1 MTTVSPYRVLFCDLR
16 TDRVLDSLPLR
27 DVQVDDYIGRVGSLT
42 GTLPIP
48 DAATAARAQALQ
60 EGRTAVYLERG
71 GDLWWGGILW
81 TTTLTS
87 DDKGTMSLTIQAST
101 FDSYAARRRIRR
113 DFVSVGEQDE
123 LAFARDLWNYMQAS
137 PGGDIGVI
145 VGEEKSGEPLEVS
158 WRSTDEIVV
167 DDALREIADADHG
180 FEHYIE
186 VTRDPGTGQR
196 KKRLRLGSPQLEREG
211 ADLVLD
217 RPGSI
222 LGYSFPRDATRGGT
236 HARVRGGTI
245 ERNASQEARQIVSR
259 VVPDH
264 ELIAEGWPQIDLS
277 ADLPQ
282 VIWPWRLERHAVM
295 LLRRARGTVVIP
307 EVTVRLDDRI
317 PVPPQLLGRTVR
329 LRITDEWHP
338 DGFDGR
344 YRVVGIKIA
353 PPQRGRPETAEL
365 FLERR

>member
-1 MTTVSPYRVLFCDLR
+1 MTAVSPYRVLFCDLR

-27 DVQVDDYIGRVGSLT
+27 DVQVDDYIGRTGSLT

-87 DDKGTMSLTIQAST
+87 DDKGAMSLTIQAAT

-123 LAFARDLWNYMQAS
+123 LAFARDLWTYMQDS
-137 PGGDIGVI
+137 EGGDIGVV
-145 VGEEKSGEPLEVS
+145 VGEEMSGQMLEVS
-158 WRSTDEIVV
+158 WRATDEIVV
-167 DDALREIADADHG
+167 DDALREIADSENG
-180 FEHYIE
+180 FEQYIE
-186 VTRDPGTGQR
+186 VSRNPDTGVR
-196 KKRLRLGSPQLEREG
+196 TKRLRLGTPQLEQGGE
-211 ADLVLD
+211 DLVLD

-245 ERNASQEARQIVSR
+245 ERNASQEGRQIVSR
-259 VVPDH
+259 VVADR

-282 VIWPWRLERHAVM
+282 VLWPWRLERHAVM

-307 EVTVRLDDRI
+307 EITVRLDDRL
-317 PVPPQLLGRTVR
+317 PLPPRLLGRTVR

-338 DGFDGR
+338 DGFEGR
-344 YRVVGIKIA
+344 FRVVGIKIT

>member
-1 MTTVSPYRVLFCDLR
+1 MTAVSPYRVLFCDLR

-27 DVQVDDYIGRVGSLT
+27 DVQVDDYIGRTGSLT
-42 GTLPIP
+42 GTLPVP
-48 DAATAARAQALQ
+48 DAATAARARALQ

-87 DDKGTMSLTIQAST
+87 DDKGSMSLTIQAAT

-123 LAFARDLWNYMQAS
+123 LAFARDLWNYMQES
-137 PGGDIGVI
+137 EGGDIGVV
-145 VGEEKSGEPLEVS
+145 VGEERSGEMLEVS
-158 WRSTDEIVV
+158 WRSTDETVV
-167 DDALREIADADHG
+167 DDALREIADAENG

-186 VTRDPGTGQR
+186 VSRDPVTGMR
-196 KKRLRLGSPQLEREG
+196 TKRLRLGSPRLEHGGE
-211 ADLVLD
+211 DLVLD
-217 RPGSI
+217 RPGSV

-245 ERNASQEARQIVSR
+245 ERNPNVEARQIVSPVLVAR
-259 VVPDH
+259 D
-264 ELIAEGWPQIDLS
+264 LIAEGWPQIDLS

-282 VIWPWRLERHAVM
+282 VIWPGRLLRHARY
-295 LLRRARGTVVIP
+295 LLQRAAGTVVVP
-307 EVTVRLDDRI
+307 EVTVRLDERI
-317 PVPPQLLGRTVR
+317 PLPPQLLGRFVR

-338 DGFDGR
+338 EGFEGR
-344 YRVVGIKIA
+344 YRVVGIKIT